1 MNNIMWIVCVTF
13 IIIGALLLVAGFIC
27 RNYCQMKEEYKGHTT
42 GIVEALIPDMPD
54 EEGIRQGIHDYYYP
68 LIAFYAEGLLY
79 KQKYP
84 KGNNPADYSVNQIV
98 EIAYDIEKPEHFK
111 IAESNSIQKMS
122 QILYYLGMGFCILAI
137 LTFFLFYFLR

>member
-1 MNNIMWIVCVTF
+1 
-13 IIIGALLLVAGFIC
+13 
-27 RNYCQMKEEYKGHTT
+27 MKEEYKGHTT